1 MTCQAVPKD
10 RVPGKME
17 GGSESVES
25 VESYMNL
32 KVFRSIKVFAV
43 FKMFFSVEAVL
54 RTWFPQ

>member
-25 VESYMNL
+25 YMNF